1 MTTRKQWVVVD
12 LVASGESRS
21 DKESELQI
29 IADCERNVE
38 SDDWSITV
46 TNTVTNTNLFAS
58 YSYFHCSTTE

>member
-1 MTTRKQWVVVD
+1 MTVIEYDHQKAV
-12 LVASGESRS
+12 SGGGLGRS